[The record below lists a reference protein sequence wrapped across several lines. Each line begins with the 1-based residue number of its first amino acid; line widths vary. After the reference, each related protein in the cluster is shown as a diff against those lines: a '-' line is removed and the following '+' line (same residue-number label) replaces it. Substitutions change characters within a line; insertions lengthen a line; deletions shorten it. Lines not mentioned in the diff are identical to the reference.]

1 VHKGLLERPAA
12 HKGERVRAALFQEAR
27 KSYHADLLKGG
38 VLCLTARK
46 KPKRG
51 LPNEVPSNADGDSA
65 TSIAIAQAIIDQLQ
79 SKTKTTIRLAGQ
91 VSGSKFEQLTRQF
104 IATTFASLNCIR
116 PGTWDCEPAK
126 RAISRYEQY
135 HHLMELSELAAKHP
149 EMAVHLGSD
158 YVIAPDILIIREP
171 ETDEAINAKQLLIDD
186 GVARR
191 TGLRK
196 RNNPLPFLHAS
207 ISCKWTLRSDRAQ
220 NARSEALNLIR
231 NRKGR
236 VPHIVVVT
244 GEPLPSRLA
253 SLALGTGDIDCVY
266 HFALPELIASVE
278 KLKNEEALNVVKM
291 LVEGKR
297 LKDISDLPL
306 DLAV

>member
-1 VHKGLLERPAA
+1 VNTT
-12 HKGERVRAALFQEAR
+12 ALFQEAR
-27 KSYHADLLKGG
+27 KSYHEALIQQG
-38 VLCLTARK
+38 VLTSSPRK
-46 KPKRG
+46 KPKQG
-51 LPNEVPSNADGDSA
+51 QPDQIPSNADSDSTTSVSVARAILDQVQSQTKA
-65 TSIAIAQAIIDQLQ
+65 TV
-79 SKTKTTIRLAGQ
+79 RLAGQ
-91 VSGSKFEQLTRQF
+91 VSGNLFEHLTRDF
-104 IATTFASLNCIR
+104 VATTFGALKNIR
-116 PGTWDCEPAK
+116 PGTWDCSPAK

-135 HHLMELSELAAKHP
+135 HHLMELSDLAEKYP

-158 YVIAPDILIIREP
+158 YMIAPDIIIVREP
-171 ETDEAINAKQLLIDD
+171 ETDEMINADQRLVDET
-186 GVARR
+186 VATR
-191 TGLRK
+191 TGLRSK
-196 RNNPLPFLHAS
+196 NNTLPLLHAS

-236 VPHIVVVT
+236 VPHITVVT

-266 HFALPELIASVE
+266 HFALPELMTGVE
-278 KLKNEEALNVVKM
+278 KLKNEEAWNVVRM
-291 LVEGKR
+291 LVDGKR